1 MPSSGMA
8 TLIRVAVSAW
18 LGAMALADLK
28 SWKLPHWGT
37 TWLLAAAAAGYAL
50 GAVLTGRWVYLA
62 LPMAFVAVL
71 LSDTWLATLPAGGA
85 LALAWGDAAMMTAVL
100 VWLVA
105 LGLVLLSR
113 GATGAGDA
121 KLVMAQIALFPDP
134 TLAWLLA
141 GGVVLAAAVES
152 LRRDGRLAPWIVL
165 QTAGAFFRG
174 QLPARPASESHGAA
188 NGVPIAHYLALP
200 GVIYVWFV
208 WNGAVMLP

>member
-28 SWKLPHWGT
+28 SRKLPHWGT

-50 GAVLTGRWVYLA
+50 GAALTGKWVYLT
-62 LPMAFVAVL
+62 LPLAFVAVL

-85 LALAWGDAAMMTAVL
+85 LALAWGDRSILAAVV

-121 KLVMAQIALFPDP
+121 KLVMVQIALFPDP

-141 GGVVLAAAVES
+141 GGVALAAVVES

-165 QTAGAFFRG
+165 QTVGAFFRG
-174 QLPARPASESHGAA
+174 RVPVAPASESHGAA